1 MSAAFALTI
10 AVIGTIVLVFA
21 IAGLIISVV
30 EYFSGEFWTLIPAAI
45 AAIVVG
51 LSLWATI
58 WGWVTYTAYQ
68 REQCEAAGYE
78 WITDTCYGVNVNIN
92 GGVR

>member
-10 AVIGTIVLVFA
+10 A
-21 IAGLIISVV
+21 IISTFVV
-30 EYFSGEFWTLIPAAI
+30 VCAVSGLVISVIQWAMGEWGSTPTVI
-45 AAIVVG
+45 AAVVVA

-58 WGWVTYTAYQ
+58 WGWVTYTAHQ

-92 GGVR
+92 GGGS

>member
-10 AVIGTIVLVFA
+10 AIIGNVIVILA
-21 IAGLIISVV
+21 AAGLIIAVF
-30 EYFSGEFWTLIPAAI
+30 EWIAGEWRPIVAAI
-45 AAIVVG
+45 ATVVVA

-58 WGWVTYTAYQ
+58 WGYVTYTAHQ

-92 GGVR
+92 GGAQ

>member
-10 AVIGTIVLVFA
+10 A
-21 IAGLIISVV
+21 IISTFVV
-30 EYFSGEFWTLIPAAI
+30 VCAVSGLVISVIQWAMGDWGPTPTVI
-45 AAIVVG
+45 AAVVVA
-51 LSLWATI
+51 LSLWVTI
-58 WGWVTYTAYQ
+58 WGWVTYTAHQ

-92 GGVR
+92 GGGS